1 MAELHTQVWNRPD
14 CPHTK
19 RHWYAGGLHIR
30 PLEKQNRLSV
40 ASTRRRAGVVAYYAI
55 VQPQNA
61 VCKLLVMALVAVQ

>member
-30 PLEKQNRLSV
+30 PPEKRNRQSAGTLGGARGWWRTMPLYRHKTQY
-40 ASTRRRAGVVAYYAI
+40 ASF
-55 VQPQNA
+55 
-61 VCKLLVMALVAVQ
+61 L